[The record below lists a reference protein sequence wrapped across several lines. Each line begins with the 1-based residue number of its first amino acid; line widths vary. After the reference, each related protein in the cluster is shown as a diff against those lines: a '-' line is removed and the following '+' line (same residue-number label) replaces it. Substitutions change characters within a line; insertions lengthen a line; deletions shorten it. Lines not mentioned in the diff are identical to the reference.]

1 VLNLP
6 LGSLYAFSVFLKPL
20 ESLLGLSRAEL
31 ALVFALASAGFG
43 GGANLTPYVYGLA
56 PTPVLVL
63 VCATSTMLGITLAAT
78 AGNLLQ
84 LAVGYGLCFGAG
96 GGAAYILSQQ
106 VVNLAVTRH
115 HGLVNGYLVG
125 LYPAGAVIAAPLFG
139 WGIRAFGVRAT
150 LGALATV
157 LGVTGLI
164 SAWLITRAGVTL
176 SSGAAVA
183 TPEEHERRRS
193 VFWTLSLVFFLAAS
207 AGLMVL
213 SQAAGMIAAYG
224 GAAAVAI
231 SGTTFIAAT
240 IAVARVGGGWLV
252 DWFTVPTVAAVAHA
266 VALAGNVALTVW
278 PTPAIAVVSLALVG
292 TGYGLM
298 SGVTAAAV
306 AVYWRRELYGRIASR
321 IYLAWCAGAIVLPI
335 TAGHL
340 FDVTRS
346 YGAAILIAAGGNV
359 LGLFAAWTLPREPV
373 ERQDKSVG

>member
-20 ESLLGLSRAEL
+20 ESVLGLSRAEL

-43 GGANLTPYVYGLA
+43 GGANLTPYVYGFA

-63 VCATSTMLGITLAAT
+63 ACATSTMLGITLAAT

-96 GGAAYILSQQ
+96 GGAAYILAQQ

-115 HGLVNGYLVG
+115 RGLVNGYLVG

-139 WGIRAFGVRAT
+139 WGIRAFGVRVT

-157 LGVTGLI
+157 LGVTGVI
-164 SAWLITRAGVTL
+164 SAWLIMRAGVTL
-176 SSGAAVA
+176 SADAATA
-183 TPEEHERRRS
+183 TPGEHERRRP
-193 VFWTLSLVFFLAAS
+193 VFWALSLVFFLAAS

-213 SQAAGMIAAYG
+213 SQAAGIIVAYG
-224 GAAAVAI
+224 GATAVAI
-231 SGTTFIAAT
+231 SGTTFIAGT
-240 IAVARVGGGWLV
+240 IAIARLGGGWLV
-252 DWFTVPTVAAVAHA
+252 DWFTVPTVAAAAHA
-266 VALAGNVALTVW
+266 VALVGSVTLTVW
-278 PTPAIAVVSLALVG
+278 PSPATSVVSLALVG
-292 TGYGLM
+292 AGYGLM

-321 IYLAWCAGAIVLPI
+321 IYLAWCAAAIVLPI

-346 YGAAILIAAGGNV
+346 YGTAILIAAGGNV
-359 LGLFAAWTLPREPV
+359 LGLLAARALPDERV
-373 ERQDKSVG
+373 EWHEDG

>member
-1 VLNLP
+1 MLNLP

-20 ESLLGLSRAEL
+20 EALLGLSRAEL

-63 VCATSTMLGITLAAT
+63 ACATSTMLGITLAAT

-150 LGALATV
+150 LGALATA

-176 SSGAAVA
+176 SSGAAA
-183 TPEEHERRRS
+183 TTPEEHPRSGRTKTSVSPIRTATDYIGRSRREDAGHRSPTPHSVPPRANSDSPSARGHKALARHETERLDRI
-193 VFWTLSLVFFLAAS
+193 
-207 AGLMVL
+207 AGD
-213 SQAAGMIAAYG
+213 
-224 GAAAVAI
+224 
-231 SGTTFIAAT
+231 
-240 IAVARVGGGWLV
+240 GGG
-252 DWFTVPTVAAVAHA
+252 
-266 VALAGNVALTVW
+266 
-278 PTPAIAVVSLALVG
+278 
-292 TGYGLM
+292 
-298 SGVTAAAV
+298 
-306 AVYWRRELYGRIASR
+306 R
-321 IYLAWCAGAIVLPI
+321 
-335 TAGHL
+335 
-340 FDVTRS
+340 
-346 YGAAILIAAGGNV
+346 
-359 LGLFAAWTLPREPV
+359 
-373 ERQDKSVG
+373 